1 MRTSGEDSMK
11 MDISFETISNE
22 QLIIKSN
29 KQLLNLIKDILE
41 KYKLSHS
48 EIIINYFNDKDLLK
62 VFELSRRRYKFT
74 RESYL

>member
-41 KYKLSHS
+41 KYKL
-48 EIIINYFNDKDLLK
+48 
-62 VFELSRRRYKFT
+62 T
-74 RESYL
+74 